1 MDDVEVE
8 VLKCAILQGVSVRH
22 KKGLG
27 ANRISEKRIVG
38 LLCIWHYWN
47 IRKQGERIN
56 WMFEGAIHLESRS
69 KDKVVYTNILNKSEN
84 SCSTTYIAATMWIFS
99 LTKQHNV

>member
-22 KKGLG
+22 KKGLR

-38 LLCIWHYWN
+38 LLCI
-47 IRKQGERIN
+47 
-56 WMFEGAIHLESRS
+56 
-69 KDKVVYTNILNKSEN
+69 
-84 SCSTTYIAATMWIFS
+84 
-99 LTKQHNV
+99 